1 VELRDNLFGTVSGS
15 FHVIRVPGGASRH
28 PDSHNTWNNLRGAPH
43 QDLIGAGS
51 NPRSG
56 QIRLSP
62 PTHPQE
68 TSLFRRAAPHERVL
82 IGARFLKKQ

>member
-43 QDLIGAGS
+43 NGYQSPD
-51 NPRSG
+51 RSLM
-56 QIRLSP
+56 RM
-62 PTHPQE
+62 
-68 TSLFRRAAPHERVL
+68 ERFHF
-82 IGARFLKKQ
+82 GNQCGGTANDK